1 MVSMRKTLTR
11 VLTTLLLLAALEASA
26 SSLPETRNP
35 AEILKVSNSK
45 LTVVNVWA
53 TWCIPC
59 VAEMDDL
66 RGVDAHFRDAD
77 VRLVGVSL
85 DDVLP
90 GERSATKAKVKTF
103 LAARRVTYRNVYYTG
118 KLAALEDFLRFEGG
132 IPITIIFDR
141 AGKELARTQGIVT
154 KAGLI
159 RQLEQLLKRSR

>member
-1 MVSMRKTLTR
+1 MKPALTS
-11 VLTTLLLLAALEASA
+11 VLTILILLESLEASA
-26 SSLPETRNP
+26 ASLPETRNP
-35 AEILKVSNSK
+35 AEIVKTSSSR

-66 RGVDAHFRDAD
+66 RRVDVHFRDAD

-85 DDVLP
+85 DDVIP

-103 LAARRVTYRNVYYTG
+103 LAERRVTYQNVYYTG
-118 KLAALEDFLRFEGG
+118 KLAALEDFLRFEGE